1 MEIVEKK
8 QYPSQINSKT
18 ISARVPVQDY
28 VNFLNESIELGISLN
43 DFLLRKIYS
52 NKSLMGIV
60 NNQVSNNYDKE
71 LIPDETINFIN
82 NFPFDICPIEGESSE
97 QYFQKM
103 ENMGVYNNPINDT
116 KEVNRIYI
124 KSLHAYFYTLKELVN
139 ALEQFGNM
147 RKKTADLMDVKNQLT
162 ILIQNTFEDINE
174 RKTFRKEIYELLK
187 ELE

>member
-52 NKSLMGIV
+52 NNQSVGNVKSMEQGGEVPPEILNFLNGFKDWDIVVPESESLNEFLTNSGI
-60 NNQVSNNYDKE
+60 
-71 LIPDETINFIN
+71 
-82 NFPFDICPIEGESSE
+82 
-97 QYFQKM
+97 
-103 ENMGVYNNPINDT
+103 YNNPILNNGDGVLRVHIKAMRGYYYT
-116 KEVNRIYI
+116 LQELIDGFNNLIYI
-124 KSLHAYFYTLKELVN
+124 DIK
-139 ALEQFGNM
+139 
-147 RKKTADLMDVKNQLT
+147 RKQNADLMDVKNQLT
-162 ILIQNTFEDINE
+162 ILIQNRFEDMGD
-174 RKTFRKEIYELLK
+174 RKAFRKEIYELLK